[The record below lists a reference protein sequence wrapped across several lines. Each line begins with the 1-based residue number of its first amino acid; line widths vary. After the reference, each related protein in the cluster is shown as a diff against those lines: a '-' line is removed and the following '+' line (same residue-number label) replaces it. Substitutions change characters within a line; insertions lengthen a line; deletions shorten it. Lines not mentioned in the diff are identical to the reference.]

1 MAAAAVVLR
10 AVRVP
15 RWAAVSAAALA
26 RVRPVLRWAAAVPRV
41 LPVRAV
47 LPADSAAAVLAAA
60 VLLDHATLKSAD
72 SSARKQTLTVTL
84 TNGLKLQLGVSGDTV
99 SACGKWS
106 CPEFFD
112 AFESGL

>member
-26 RVRPVLRWAAAVPRV
+26 RVRPVLRWAADVPRV

-47 LPADSAAAVLAAA
+47 LPADSAAADHPAAVLAADAPAEVTAAA
-60 VLLDHATLKSAD
+60 VARHAAAEPEDGTD
-72 SSARKQTLTVTL
+72 SQYSDDKAVGTENIPSDRFCLPYASEL
-84 TNGLKLQLGVSGDTV
+84 
-99 SACGKWS
+99 A
-106 CPEFFD
+106 
-112 AFESGL
+112 